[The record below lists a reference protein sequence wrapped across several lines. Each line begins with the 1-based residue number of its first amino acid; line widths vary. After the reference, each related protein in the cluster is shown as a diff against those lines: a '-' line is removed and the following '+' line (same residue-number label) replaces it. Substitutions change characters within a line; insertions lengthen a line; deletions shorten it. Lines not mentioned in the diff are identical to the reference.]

1 MERASSK
8 RDPAHR
14 AESGE
19 SVGQPEHTA
28 PEAPAD
34 PEPRDDRRRRG
45 ARGAFWD
52 VLVVGGGHAGCEAAF
67 AAARLG
73 CRVLLLT
80 MDAAAVGRMSC
91 NPAIGGLAKGHLVRE
106 IDALGGRMGLL
117 SDRAAIQVRR
127 LNTRKGPA
135 VRATRAQ
142 SDATVYSRAVGELL
156 EAEPGITVGEAVVES
171 LLVDRGT
178 APPRVEG
185 VRDATGEA
193 HRARAVV
200 ITTGTFLCGR
210 LHVGERSF
218 AGGRL
223 GEPAAEGLSESLRA
237 LGFPMG
243 RLKTGTPPRL
253 ARDSLDY
260 SMMEPQPALVPPP
273 AFSFWGP
280 PPALP
285 QLSCHLTHTTA
296 RTEQVVRDALPRSP
310 LYAGRIQG
318 VGPRYCPSLED
329 KVVRFPQRHRHQVFV
344 EPEGLDSE
352 RVYPN
357 GISTSLP
364 EDVQRKLVDTIP
376 GLAGATIVQPG
387 YAVEYDYVDP
397 RELRPT
403 LETRRVAG
411 LWLAGQING
420 TSGYE
425 EAAALGLVAGVNAA
439 RRVLDGPSAAPFV
452 LRRDEAYIGVLIDDL
467 VTRGTREPYRMFTSR
482 AEFRLLLRE
491 DNAPRRLCP
500 RGRELG
506 LLPEPAWA
514 RYEQEEARLETEHE
528 RLRTTRLRP
537 DAPTRARLEALGTSA
552 PGKPVTLEELLRR
565 PEVGYAELMAQGWGD
580 PTLPDALA
588 ARLEI
593 RVAYAG
599 YIARQ
604 REEAARFER
613 HEAMEIPDDL
623 DYHRLAGLSAEV
635 REHLS
640 RVRPVSLGQAAR
652 IPGVTPAAVSVLMV
666 HLKRRQGASG

>member
-1 MERASSK
+1 MRRDRDQAER
-8 RDPAHR
+8 
-14 AESGE
+14 
-19 SVGQPEHTA
+19 
-28 PEAPAD
+28 
-34 PEPRDDRRRRG
+34 
-45 ARGAFWD
+45 WD
-52 VLVVGGGHAGCEAAF
+52 VLVVGGGHAGCEAAL

-80 MDAAAVGRMSC
+80 LDAGAVGRMSC
-91 NPAIGGLAKGHLVRE
+91 NPAIGGMAKGHLVRE

-142 SDATVYSRAVGELL
+142 SDAERYSRGVARML
-156 EAEPGITVGEAVVES
+156 EAEPGITVGEAEVRE
-171 LLVDRGT
+171 LLVERASD
-178 APPRVEG
+178 PPQVVG
-185 VRDATGEA
+185 VRDARGEA

-200 ITTGTFLCGR
+200 ITTGTFLRGL
-210 LHVGERSF
+210 LHVGERAFS
-218 AGGRL
+218 GGRL
-223 GEPAAEGLSESLRA
+223 GEPAAEGLSQSLRE
-237 LGFPMG
+237 LGFPLG

-253 ARDSLDY
+253 ARESLDY
-260 SMMEPQPALVPPP
+260 SVMEPQPALVPPP
-273 AFSFWGP
+273 GFSFWGP
-280 PPALP
+280 PPKLP
-285 QLSCHLTHTTA
+285 QIPCHLTHTTEQ
-296 RTEQVVRDALPRSP
+296 TQQVVREALPRSP
-310 LYAGRIQG
+310 LYSGRIQG

-329 KVVRFPQRHRHQVFV
+329 KVVRFPERHQHQIFV
-344 EPEGLDSE
+344 EPEGLDSD

-403 LETRRVAG
+403 LETRRVSG

-439 RRVLDGPSAAPFV
+439 RRSTLGPGAQPFV
-452 LRRDEAYIGVLIDDL
+452 LRRDEAYIGVLVDDL

-491 DNAPRRLCP
+491 DNAPQRLCL
-500 RGRELG
+500 RGREIG
-506 LLPEPAWA
+506 LLPEGAWQ
-514 RYEQEEARLETEHE
+514 RHQREEERVTAERQ
-528 RLRTTRLRP
+528 RLRATRLRP
-537 DAPTRARLEALGTSA
+537 DAPTRARLVALGTA
-552 PGKPVTLEELLRR
+552 VPGKPVTLEELLRR
-565 PEVGYAELMAQGWGD
+565 PEISYADLVSQGWGEQS
-580 PTLPDALA
+580 LPAALA
-588 ARLEI
+588 ERLEI
-593 RVAYAG
+593 GVAYAG

-604 REEAARFER
+604 RDEALRFR
-613 HEAMEIPDDL
+613 QHEAMEIPDDL

-635 REHLS
+635 REHLC

-666 HLKRRQGASG
+666 HLKRRQGVSG